1 MSQLFDLVDIEFP
14 WNVTHVKLTDI
25 IEPINSRRRDLYHP
39 VDKFLEEVT
48 SRMED
53 SYKTLHVSFTKTI
66 RANIANYVRQ
76 SRPDLYYQD
85 GGSVIQRIGAGYRKI
100 YQNRDTT
107 NKDPTVMTAEGLRKA
122 LDKAGK
128 QDFYNTHTS
137 KKQLVELYK
146 QHVVNDSI
154 PDGITKSKGVCI
166 IDNCQNEATHSRTEY
181 STIKVYCPEH
191 GKVNSGY
198 LRAYL
203 CIECEEKYPSWY
215 DKPGGKKCLC
225 RDCANSG
232 KYPDAVSANKRCET
246 EGCSKAPSYGYATD
260 NIRRWC
266 QGCAA
271 KIPKAV
277 PLTHKKC
284 IICNQTRA
292 CFGTDGSEP
301 KYCKKCS
308 EKEGID
314 ANNVVSKKCEHCN
327 KRLASYGPLDSK
339 TKKWCPI
346 CVQKHSLEAELK
358 TGQCKHENCT
368 KQPRMG
374 LPGGKITH
382 CKEHATEDMIL
393 LRKLYKCKG
402 CGEKKPTYGYKGH
415 LTHCID
421 CKKDD
426 MVRYQN
432 YYCYVEG
439 CDTIPTY
446 GHKRGDEPIS
456 CLKHKLPEMIDVC
469 NRMCKKCGD
478 IQATYGHE
486 NGSCEYCTACKLPSM
501 VDLKHRKCDQCPK
514 IATYG
519 REKKKPLR
527 CYDHSE
533 HDMFDVLNKRCR
545 NCGLVI
551 MRNKSLCAAC
561 DPDNAYLKKWETLVV
576 TYLKDNDL
584 GNFVHD
590 RRIKNSGVRF
600 RPDILYTIND
610 GERYLIVEVDENQ
623 HRANDT
629 NAEKERMYAIHR
641 VLGKPC
647 TFIRYNPDAF
657 KLNGKRMNK
666 RYPEESRLELL
677 RKNVKRYL
685 NKPKDDVYV
694 CYVCYDGDKVVKR
707 QHLNYCELDEQK

>member
-1 MSQLFDLVDIEFP
+1 MSQLFDLVDIDFP
-14 WNVTHVKLTDI
+14 WKVTHVKLTDI
-25 IEPINSRRRDLYHP
+25 IEPINSRRRDLYLP
-39 VDKFLEEVT
+39 VDEFLKEIT
-48 SRMED
+48 ARMED

-100 YQNRDTT
+100 YKNQHTS
-107 NKDPTVMTAEGLRKA
+107 NKDPNTMTAEGLRQA

-128 QDFYNTHTS
+128 NLYNTHTS
-137 KKQLVELYK
+137 KKQLIELYIK
-146 QHVVNDSI
+146 HIANGTSDNSSESI
-154 PDGITKSKGVCI
+154 QKGTCI
-166 IDNCQNEATHSRTEY
+166 IDGCQKEATHSRTEY

-191 GKVNSGY
+191 GKENSGY
-198 LRAYL
+198 LRAHL
-203 CIECEEKYPSWY
+203 CIECEEKHPSWY
-215 DKPGGKKCLC
+215 DKPDGKKCLC
-225 RDCANSG
+225 KTCATSG
-232 KYPDAVSANKRCET
+232 KYPDALSANKQCET
-246 EGCSKAPSYGYATD
+246 DNCSKAPSYGYASD

-266 QGCAA
+266 RECAS
-271 KIPKAV
+271 KIPNAV

-284 IICNQTRA
+284 IICDQTRA

-308 EKEGID
+308 EKEGVVVD
-314 ANNVVSKKCEHCN
+314 NVVSKKCEYCN
-327 KRLASYGPLDSK
+327 ERLASYGPLDSK
-339 TKKWCPI
+339 TKKWCPL
-346 CVQKHSLEAELK
+346 CVQKHELK
-358 TGQCKHENCT
+358 AEIKTGRCKYENCT

-393 LRKLYKCKG
+393 LRKLQKCKG
-402 CGEKKPTYGYKGH
+402 CGVKKPTYGYKGH
-415 LTHCID
+415 MTHCIE

-439 CDTIPTY
+439 CNTIPTY
-446 GHKRGDEPIS
+446 GHKRGDDPIS
-456 CLKHKLPEMIDVC
+456 CLKHRLPEMIDVC
-469 NRMCKKCGD
+469 NRMCV
-478 IQATYGHE
+478 
-486 NGSCEYCTACKLPSM
+486 SC
-501 VDLKHRKCDQCPK
+501 
-514 IATYG
+514 
-519 REKKKPLR
+519 KKKQANYGVPDGIRVYCNDCKPTGTIYLR
-527 CYDHSE
+527 HR
-533 HDMFDVLNKRCR
+533 RCVE
-545 NCGLVI
+545 CGLHIVHDNRERCSSCTG
-551 MRNKSLCAAC
+551 MRMKE
-561 DPDNAYLKKWETLVV
+561 KELVV
-576 TYLKDNDL
+576 VKYLRNIPEYS
-584 GNFVHD
+584 NFIHD
-590 RRIKNSGVRF
+590 KVVPRTLF